1 MRKLSLLVCSLLLLS
16 LAACGGGSSNGL
28 PDLPAGP
35 NTGGGGGDAAPATTA
50 SVMGKISFEGEVP
63 KPVKLQTTA
72 DPACK
77 KELFT
82 EDTKVKDGGLENVII
97 YVSGGDAVAGKSF
110 APPSTPV
117 EINQIDC
124 HYIPHALVLQVGQKL
139 SIKNSDMTLHNIHA
153 FAEVNAPFNTGQAVQ
168 GLVTEHVFDKKEILL
183 PVKCDVHKWMGAFI
197 AVVDNPFATVSTEG
211 GKYELKLPAGKFEIT
226 AIHEKYGKQTAMVE
240 VKDGDHTMTDF
251 KFKAS
256 DAKSGN

>member
-1 MRKLSLLVCSLLLLS
+1 MRKLSLLLCSLLLLS
-16 LAACGGGSSNGL
+16 LAACGGDKNEFPEL
-28 PDLPAGP
+28 PDGPAGA
-35 NTGGGGGDAAPATTA
+35 GGGDAAPATTA
-50 SVMGKISFEGEVP
+50 SILGKISFEGEVP

-72 DPACK
+72 DPTCK

-82 EDTKVKDGGLENVII
+82 EDTKVKDGGLQNVII
-97 YVSGGDAVAGKSF
+97 YVSGGDGVAGKTF

-117 EINQIDC
+117 ELDQVDC
-124 HYIPHALVLQVGQKL
+124 HYIPHALVIMVGQEL
-139 SIKNSDMTLHNIHA
+139 AVKNGDMTLHNIHTLGEA
-153 FAEVNAPFNTGQAVQ
+153 NPTWNVGQAAQNMVSKH
-168 GLVTEHVFDKKEILL
+168 TFDKPEVLL
-183 PVKCDVHKWMGAFI
+183 PVKCDVHGWMRAFI
-197 AVVDNPFATVSTEG
+197 AVLSNPFGTVSAED

-240 VKDGDHTMTDF
+240 VKDGDHSTVDF

>member
-1 MRKLSLLVCSLLLLS
+1 MRKLSLLVCSILLLS
-16 LAACGGGSSNGL
+16 LAACGG
-28 PDLPAGP
+28 PKDDLPP
-35 NTGGGGGDAAPATTA
+35 LGGDAGGGNAGGGAAPPPTTA
-50 SVMGKISFEGEVP
+50 SIMGKISFEGEVP

-72 DPACK
+72 DPQCK

-117 EINQIDC
+117 EINQQDC
-124 HYIPHALVLQVGQKL
+124 HYIPHAFILQVGQKL

-153 FAEVNAPFNTGQAVQ
+153 FTEVNAPFNTGQAVPM
-168 GLVTEHVFDKKEILL
+168 VTEHVFDKKEILL

>member
-16 LAACGGGSSNGL
+16 LAACGGGSSSGL

-35 NTGGGGGDAAPATTA
+35 TGGGGGDTPPATTA
-50 SVMGKISFEGEVP
+50 SIMGKVSFEGEVP
-63 KPVKLQTTA
+63 KPIKLQTTA
-72 DPACK
+72 DPSCK

-82 EDTKVKDGGLENVII
+82 EDTLVKDGGLQNVII
-97 YVSGGDAVAGKSF
+97 YVSGGDAVASKSY
-110 APPSTPV
+110 APPSTSV
-117 EINQIDC
+117 EINQMDC
-124 HYIPHALVLQVGQKL
+124 HYIPHAFVLQVGQKL
-139 SIKNSDMTLHNIHA
+139 AIKNSDMTLHNIHA
-153 FAEVNAPFNTGQAVQ
+153 FTEVNTSFNTGQPVQ
-168 GLVTEHVFDKKEILL
+168 GMVTEHVFDKKEILL

-211 GKYELKLPAGKFEIT
+211 GAFELKLPAGKFEIT
-226 AIHEKYGKQTAMVE
+226 AIHEKYGKQTTMVE
-240 VKDGDHTMTDF
+240 VKDGDKTPINF

>member
-16 LAACGGGSSNGL
+16 LAACGGGSSNDL
-28 PDLPAGP
+28 PTLPAGSSGA
-35 NTGGGGGDAAPATTA
+35 GGGGGDVAPPATA
-50 SVMGKISFEGEVP
+50 SIMGKISFEGDVP
-63 KPVKLQTTA
+63 KPVKLPTSA
-72 DPACK
+72 DPNCK

-97 YVSGGDAVAGKSF
+97 YVSGGDIVAGKNF

-117 EINQIDC
+117 EINQVDC
-124 HYIPHALVLQVGQKL
+124 HYVPHAFVLQVGQKL
-139 SIKNSDMTLHNIHA
+139 AIKNSDNTLHNIHA
-153 FAEVNAPFNTGQAVQ
+153 FTEVNAPFNTGQPVPM
-168 GLVTEHVFDKKEILL
+168 VTEHVFDKKEILL

-197 AVVDNPFATVSTEG
+197 AVVDNPYATVSAEG

-226 AIHEKYGKQTAMVE
+226 AIHEKYGKQTIMVE
-240 VKDGDHTMTDF
+240 VKDGDHTMKDF

-256 DAKSGN
+256 DAK